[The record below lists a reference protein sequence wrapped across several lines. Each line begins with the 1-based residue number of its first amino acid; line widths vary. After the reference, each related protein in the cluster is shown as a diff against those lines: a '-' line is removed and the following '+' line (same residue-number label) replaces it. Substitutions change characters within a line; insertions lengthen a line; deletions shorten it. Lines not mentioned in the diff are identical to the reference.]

1 VFFGGFKKRRCV
13 VKVWRHL
20 VVGFLVCAIGLQ
32 AAVVFGVTQ
41 FRNEFRKRYVK
52 EDSEDPKDKAFAAL
66 VEKAGCNVCH
76 LGDDRTKRNPY
87 GQALDKLL
95 DRKTD
100 VRDKDKIQ
108 KALEA
113 VEKEKVD
120 PNDPKSVTFGERI
133 KKGELPYPVPKE
145 LMEN

>member
-1 VFFGGFKKRRCV
+1 MR
-13 VKVWRHL
+13 VWRYLTIIL
-20 VVGFLVCAIGLQ
+20 VTVGIAFQ
-32 AAVVFGVTQ
+32 AATVSAVTQ
-41 FRNEFRKRYVK
+41 FRNEFFKRYVK
-52 EDSEDPKDKAFAAL
+52 QDSKDPKDKAFAEL

-76 LGDDRTKRNPY
+76 LGDDKEKRNPY

-100 VRDKDKIQ
+100 ARDKEKIQ

-113 VEKEKVD
+113 VEKEKLD
-120 PNDPKSVTFGERI
+120 PKDPKSVTFGERI
-133 KKGELPYPVPKE
+133 KKGELPYPVPAE

>member
-1 VFFGGFKKRRCV
+1 M
-13 VKVWRHL
+13 KVWRYL
-20 VVGFLVCAIGLQ
+20 MIILITVGIVFQ
-32 AAVVFGVTQ
+32 AATVSAVTQ

-52 EDSEDPKDKAFAAL
+52 QGSDDPKDKVFAEL

-76 LGDDRTKRNPY
+76 LGDDKEKRNPY

-100 VRDKDKIQ
+100 ARDKEKIQ

-113 VEKEKVD
+113 AEKEKLD
-120 PNDPKSVTFGERI
+120 PKDPKSVTFGERI
-133 KKGELPYPVPKE
+133 KKGELPYPVPAE

>member
-1 VFFGGFKKRRCV
+1 MRLWQQVTTVLLGV
-13 VKVWRHL
+13 
-20 VVGFLVCAIGLQ
+20 VVGLCATH
-32 AAVVFGVTQ
+32 VFGVTQ
-41 FRNEFRKRYVK
+41 FRTEFRKRYVK
-52 EDSEDPKDKAFAAL
+52 QDSQDPKDKSFAEL

-76 LGDDRTKRNPY
+76 LGDDKTKRNPY

-100 VRDKDKIQ
+100 ARDKDKIQ

-113 VEKEKVD
+113 VEKEKLD
-120 PNDPKSVTFGERI
+120 PKDPKSVTFGERI
-133 KKGELPYPVPKE
+133 KKGELPYPVPPE